1 MGRRLVLREGEVKI
15 ISVTPVSRGVGRPLL
30 CVVATVVLVVE
41 GARHISF
48 LHRHELLV
56 GLIVIGPFVLVL
68 LTRVWRWR
76 SHKVHVTN
84 QRIVLEG
91 GVLGHH
97 QSAIELR
104 DVIATRVD
112 QRVTER
118 LTRRGSLLLE
128 TAAGP
133 VALDQVRH
141 PSALCRLIDLERA
154 VHPEL
159 SLPLDTIFSFDQ
171 PEQFDYEVRPRR
183 RRSAR
188 RYE

>member
-15 ISVTPVSRGVGRPLL
+15 ISVTPVSRGVVRPLL
-30 CVVATVVLVVE
+30 FVVATVVLVVE

-141 PSALCRLIDLERA
+141 PSALTPNCRCPWTPSSRLINPISLTTKFVLVGVVLLA
-154 VHPEL
+154 VTNETL
-159 SLPLDTIFSFDQ
+159 KFQLP
-171 PEQFDYEVRPRR
+171 
-183 RRSAR
+183 
-188 RYE
+188 